1 MSRMFHASYAV
12 ARSGQYGC
20 DPPDGAASCA
30 FAPVAVLPTSLI
42 YRGGVTKK
50 QAGKRTGNATGG
62 APARRAHVPA
72 QSAVVE
78 GDDFGYRG
86 KRLGLPED
94 GPNSL
99 APTGRRLVALLIDWL
114 LSYLIAFAF
123 IGQGDLNATGTN
135 MGTLAVFAAA
145 NLLLVST
152 LGYTVGKRLLGL
164 RVVSVTQ
171 PNLTPLAVVVRTVL
185 LCLVLPAAVYD
196 RDGRGFH
203 DKAVGTAV
211 VRA

>member
-1 MSRMFHASYAV
+1 MDSKKTGRKKGSR
-12 ARSGQYGC
+12 
-20 DPPDGAASCA
+20 GAA
-30 FAPVAVLPTSLI
+30 
-42 YRGGVTKK
+42 
-50 QAGKRTGNATGG
+50 ATP
-62 APARRAHVPA
+62 PAEVPA
-72 QSAVVE
+72 ARPPE
-78 GDDFGYRG
+78 PTGDADDFGYQG

-99 APTGRRLVALLIDWL
+99 APTGRRLIALLVDWL
-114 LSYLIAFAF
+114 LCYVIAFAF
-123 IGQGDLNATGTN
+123 IGRGDLNATGTN
-135 MGTLAVFAAA
+135 IGTLVVFAAE

-152 LGYTVGKRLLGL
+152 LGYTVGKRFLGL

-171 PNLTPLAVVVRTVL
+171 PHLTPLAVVVRTVL

>member
-1 MSRMFHASYAV
+1 MGDVDRKKTGKKKGN
-12 ARSGQYGC
+12 R
-20 DPPDGAASCA
+20 PGAGGGG
-30 FAPVAVLPTSLI
+30 TSP
-42 YRGGVTKK
+42 GTP
-50 QAGKRTGNATGG
+50 A
-62 APARRAHVPA
+62 APAA
-72 QSAVVE
+72 QVRDSTADSS
-78 GDDFGYRG
+78 GTASDDFGYQG

-99 APTGRRLVALLIDWL
+99 APTGRRLLALLIDWL
-114 LSYLIAFAF
+114 LCYVIAFAF
-123 IGQGDLNATGTN
+123 IGRGDLNATGTN
-135 MGTLAVFAAA
+135 IGTLAVFAAE

-152 LGYTVGKRLLGL
+152 LGYTVGKRFLGL

-171 PNLTPLAVVVRTVL
+171 PHLTPLAVVVRTLL

>member
-1 MSRMFHASYAV
+1 MFHTSYA
-12 ARSGQYGC
+12 AAQSGRFGCEGC
-20 DPPDGAASCA
+20 DVGAS
-30 FAPVAVLPTSLI
+30 FTIAPVGLPPTPLI
-42 YRGGVTKK
+42 YRGGVDSKK
-50 QAGKRTGNATGG
+50 TGKKKGNRGAAATP
-62 APARRAHVPA
+62 PAEVPA
-72 QSAVVE
+72 ARAPE
-78 GDDFGYRG
+78 PIGDPDDFGYQG

-99 APTGRRLVALLIDWL
+99 APTGRRLIALLVDWL
-114 LSYLIAFAF
+114 LCYVIAFAF
-123 IGQGDLNATGTN
+123 IGRGDLNATGTN
-135 MGTLAVFAAA
+135 IGTLAVFAAE

-152 LGYTVGKRLLGL
+152 LGYTVGKRFLGL

-171 PNLTPLAVVVRTVL
+171 PHLTPLAVVVRTVL

-211 VRA
+211 VRG

>member
-1 MSRMFHASYAV
+1 MPA
-12 ARSGQYGC
+12 ARTE
-20 DPPDGAASCA
+20 PAAQRPRPGDDA
-30 FAPVAVLPTSLI
+30 
-42 YRGGVTKK
+42 
-50 QAGKRTGNATGG
+50 
-62 APARRAHVPA
+62 
-72 QSAVVE
+72 
-78 GDDFGYRG
+78 DDFGYQG

-99 APTGRRLVALLIDWL
+99 APTGRRLLALLIDWL
-114 LSYLIAFAF
+114 LCYVIAFAF
-123 IGQGDLNATGTN
+123 IGRGDLNATGTN
-135 MGTLAVFAAA
+135 MGTLAVFAAE

-152 LGYTVGKRLLGL
+152 LGYTVGKRFLGL
-164 RVVSVTQ
+164 RVVSVTRSH
-171 PNLTPLAVVVRTVL
+171 LTPLAVVVRTLL